1 MNMKEIAE
9 KAGVSVATVSY
20 VLNGT
25 GNVSQKKREEIMQ
38 IVGEEGYVPNRIAK
52 SLRTKK
58 SNTIGIMVED
68 ITAFQTPRIINGIN
82 EYAERHGYTVI
93 LNDMGLLKRVGK
105 DFESISRYKEIIEKG
120 FQIFERAQV
129 DGIIYVALH
138 DRDVSQLLKPVGV
151 PFVLAY
157 CYDTGKKNYYVTYDN
172 KNITKKAVQHL
183 IANNHTDIGLICGEE
198 SSKPA
203 HQRYE
208 GFREA
213 MEENH
218 LTINNDYIFPG
229 DWEFESGRL
238 AYERYKKLMSKPTAI
253 FAMNDLM
260 AVGFIDAALDDGVR
274 IPEDVSI
281 IGFDNQE
288 VCRFT
293 RPRLTTVDL
302 PLEAMGDEAGRLL
315 LSLIH
320 KEKVKE
326 KKVVLDFLFVEKKS
340 VAKR

>member
-1 MNMKEIAE
+1 
-9 KAGVSVATVSY
+9 
-20 VLNGT
+20 
-25 GNVSQKKREEIMQ
+25 
-38 IVGEEGYVPNRIAK
+38 
-52 SLRTKK
+52 
-58 SNTIGIMVED
+58 
-68 ITAFQTPRIINGIN
+68 
-82 EYAERHGYTVI
+82 
-93 LNDMGLLKRVGK
+93 
-105 DFESISRYKEIIEKG
+105 
-120 FQIFERAQV
+120 
-129 DGIIYVALH
+129 
-138 DRDVSQLLKPVGV
+138 
-151 PFVLAY
+151 
-157 CYDTGKKNYYVTYDN
+157 
-172 KNITKKAVQHL
+172 
-183 IANNHTDIGLICGEE
+183 
-198 SSKPA
+198 
-203 HQRYE
+203 
-208 GFREA
+208 

-218 LTINNDYIFPG
+218 LTIINDYIFPG

-326 KKVVLDFLFVEKKS
+326 KKVVLDCRFVEKKS